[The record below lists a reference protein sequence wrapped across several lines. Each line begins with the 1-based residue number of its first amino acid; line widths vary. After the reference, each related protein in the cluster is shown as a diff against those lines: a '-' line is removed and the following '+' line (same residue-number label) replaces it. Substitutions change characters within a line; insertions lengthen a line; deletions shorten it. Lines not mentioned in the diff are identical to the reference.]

1 MALCVDF
8 EDMPTPKDGVAP
20 AATIVASN
28 VVPQDRLLEYAAELA
43 PISEL
48 KISDTSKL
56 DITRNLTIEMWT
68 KPTLVPSDSGDQ
80 QVGLFDVHLQYQLNF
95 ESDRSIECRIFEDD
109 ESDNVDSLAQLA
121 IGQWHHVACTYDGAT
136 LRVYVDG
143 RLQGCQST
151 SRTISIDGTSGAAIG
166 ANMDNGP
173 EYKNHFV
180 GQLDNVHVYASTLT
194 AGDICQLWG
203 GGSCSDRCPSTI
215 NGPSGPSG
223 GGGGGGFGGFGG

>member
-8 EDMPTPKDGVAP
+8 EDMPTPKDGIAP
-20 AATIVASN
+20 SATITASN

-48 KISDTSKL
+48 KVSDTSKL

-68 KPTLVPSDSGDQ
+68 KPTLVPSDSGDK
-80 QVGLFDVHLQYQLNF
+80 QVGLFDAHLQYQLNF
-95 ESDRSIECRIFEDD
+95 ESDRSIECRIFDD
-109 ESDNVDSLAQLA
+109 EESDNVDSLAQLA

-151 SRTISIDGTSGAAIG
+151 SRTISIDGTFGAAIG
-166 ANMDNGP
+166 ANMDVGP
-173 EYKNHFV
+173 TYKNHFV
-180 GQLDNVHVYASTLT
+180 GQLDNVHVYANTLSG
-194 AGDICQLWG
+194 GDICKLWG
-203 GGSCSDRCPSTI
+203 GGNCDDRCPATS
-215 NGPSGPSG
+215 SGAPSG
-223 GGGGGGFGGFGG
+223 GGGWGGWGSWGH